1 MTFFQEISAT
11 SRMVLDSVR
20 TLVIWA
26 FSMLIGWQSF
36 QGLQL
41 AGFIALLFGM
51 CLYNDILIC
60 QTQRAVRDMYIRR
73 RYGNVENE
81 TSPVASRPADD
92 TEDA

>member
-1 MTFFQEISAT
+1 
-11 SRMVLDSVR
+11 MVLDSVR

-26 FSMLIGWQSF
+26 FSLIIGWQAF

-41 AGFIALLFGM
+41 AGFVFLLFGM

-60 QTQRAVRDMYIRR
+60 QSYRGARDAYVRR
-73 RYGNVENE
+73 RYGVVENE
-81 TSPVASRPADD
+81 SDTVVSRPADD